1 MINFKSFILS
11 LWFLVLIHPLIAQD
25 GNTDDKSKDK
35 PKSKPNAVAQIKLT
49 NPTRTQ
55 YSPILIPIGSTVDF
69 KWEWVREPAKPVQ
82 GFNLILVRNAPSE
95 IIYPIATNLSASTL
109 SYSWDTAEYN
119 NDPKNDNQ
127 LIEGND
133 YKLYI
138 YNSNYTYKY
147 PPKFG
152 ELQAFATDWSFF
164 NSKTPSTKFMFPSN
178 GFKSSSLSLLLVN
191 VLAFLYLIN

>member
-11 LWFLVLIHPLIAQD
+11 LWFLVLIHPLVAQ
-25 GNTDDKSKDK
+25 NSTDDKSKEK
-35 PKSKPNAVAQIKLT
+35 SKSKPNAPAQIKLT

-55 YSPILIPIGSTVDF
+55 YSPILVAIGSTVDF
-69 KWEWVREPAKPVQ
+69 KWEWVRETAKPIQ
-82 GFNLILVRNAPSE
+82 GFNIILVRNAPTE
-95 IIYPIATNLSASTL
+95 IIYPIATNLSASDL

-119 NDPKNDNQ
+119 NDPKNENQ

-147 PPKFG
+147 PSKFG
-152 ELQAFATDWSFF
+152 ELLAFSTDWSFF
-164 NSKTPSTKFMFPSN
+164 NSKTPSTKFMFPNSA
-178 GFKSSSLSLLLVN
+178 FKSSSLSLLFVN
-191 VLAFLYLIN
+191 VLVFLYLI